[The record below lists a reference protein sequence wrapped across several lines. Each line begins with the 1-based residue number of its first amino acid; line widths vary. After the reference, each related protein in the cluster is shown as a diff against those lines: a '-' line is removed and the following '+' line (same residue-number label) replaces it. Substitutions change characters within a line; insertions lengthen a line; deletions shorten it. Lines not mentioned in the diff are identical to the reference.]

1 MRAEDLLREPERLER
16 KIRILAREI
25 DRIRLGLLPGG
36 VDYTLDRVDGG
47 GGSDRYPAALD
58 RILPREEKIRELNA
72 RRLWLIEVRIPWL
85 LSQLRDDLD
94 RDIIQAYYCEG
105 RNTLEQVAEIVHASR
120 RTVQRHR
127 DAGLEQIQKIID
139 EEEKLTNYAH

>member
-1 MRAEDLLREPERLER
+1 MRAEDLLREPERLDR

-36 VDYTLDRVDGG
+36 IDYTLDRVDGG

-72 RRLWLIEVRIPWL
+72 RRLWLLDVRIPWL
-85 LSQLRDDLD
+85 LSQIRDDLD
-94 RDIIQAYYCEG
+94 RDIVRAYYCEG
-105 RNTLEQVAEIVHASR
+105 RNTMEQVAELVHVSYA
-120 RTVQRHR
+120 TAYRHR
-127 DAGLEQIQKIID
+127 DRGVGDVQKILD
-139 EEEKLTNYAH
+139 AEE